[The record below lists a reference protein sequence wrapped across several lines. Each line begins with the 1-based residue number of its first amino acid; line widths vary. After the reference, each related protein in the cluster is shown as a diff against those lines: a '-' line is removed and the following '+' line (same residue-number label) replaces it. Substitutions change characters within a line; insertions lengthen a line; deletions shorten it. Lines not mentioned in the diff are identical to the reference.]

1 MTKDLRTRDAQVT
14 QWYCNVIYKCH
25 QDGTE
30 EAIGMSKAATYGAS
44 EDGRTIYRNAWLK
57 RSFYVD
63 GAQQRTCTMYRSRFV
78 LGVAAGALA
87 WVLTKSYVALV
98 AIPSAIILVM
108 SYLFYYRFLTSL
120 ELAPDDGAS
129 LPRRRMSLV
138 QGLVYGLGGIACSC
152 LMVAN
157 AQAQGFAGT
166 TLMVNYVASAAVA
179 LFGVW
184 QLLRGLIERG

>member
-1 MTKDLRTRDAQVT
+1 MWTTHNNERAR
-14 QWYCNVIYKCH
+14 
-25 QDGTE
+25 
-30 EAIGMSKAATYGAS
+30 
-44 EDGRTIYRNAWLK
+44 
-57 RSFYVD
+57 
-63 GAQQRTCTMYRSRFV
+63 CTARFV

-120 ELAPDDGAS
+120 ELAPDNGTS
-129 LPRRRMSLV
+129 LPRRRMSLA
-138 QGLVYGLGGIACSC
+138 QGLVYGLGGIACGC

-166 TLMVNYVASAAVA
+166 TLMVNYVAAAAVA

-184 QLLRGLIERG
+184 QLLRGLVERG

>member
-1 MTKDLRTRDAQVT
+1 
-14 QWYCNVIYKCH
+14 
-25 QDGTE
+25 
-30 EAIGMSKAATYGAS
+30 MSKAATYGVS
-44 EDGRTIYRNAWLK
+44 EDGRTVYRNAWLK

-63 GAQQRTCTMYRSRFV
+63 DAQQRTCTMYRSRFV

-120 ELAPDDGAS
+120 ELAPDDKAS
-129 LPRRRMSLV
+129 LPRRRMSLA
-138 QGLVYGLGGIACSC
+138 QGLVYGLGGIACGC

-166 TLMVNYVASAAVA
+166 TLMVNYVAAAAVA

-184 QLLRGLIERG
+184 QLLRGLVERG